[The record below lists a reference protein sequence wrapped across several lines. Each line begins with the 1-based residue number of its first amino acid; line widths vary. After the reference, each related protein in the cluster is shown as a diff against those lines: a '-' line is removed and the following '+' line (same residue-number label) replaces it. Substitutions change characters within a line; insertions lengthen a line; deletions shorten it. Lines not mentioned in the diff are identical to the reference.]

1 MSDTSVEKLLGTLK
15 KSLTEAGAIIRRASA
30 RGVRVSHKGR
40 VDVVTNAD
48 HAAEWRIV
56 SIVRRAFPDHGW
68 LMEECGERRT
78 ASPYRWIVDPLDG
91 TVNFSHGLPVCCVS
105 IGVEKDGRVVLGGV
119 YDPFRDEMYLA
130 RSGRGATLNGRKI
143 RVSTTSKLIDALL
156 ATGFPY
162 DRYKK
167 AAFYLSF
174 IQKFMERAQGIRR
187 LGAAALDLAHVA
199 CGRYDAYWEF
209 NLKPWDAAAGRLL
222 VEEAGGKMS
231 DFQGRPYTLADTRQ
245 TLASNGRLHP
255 ALLRVLRTDK
265 S

>member
-1 MSDTSVEKLLGTLK
+1 MTSTNALMTTLK
-15 KSLTEAGAIIRRASA
+15 KALTEAGGIIRRCAD
-30 RGVRVSHKGR
+30 RGVTVSHKGR

-48 HAAEWRIV
+48 HAAERRIV
-56 SIVRRAFPDHGW
+56 AIVRRAFPEHGW
-68 LMEECGERRT
+68 LMEEGGERRSS
-78 ASPYRWIVDPLDG
+78 SPYRWVVDPLDG

-105 IGVEKDGRVVLGGV
+105 IGVEKDGRVEVGGV
-119 YDPFRDEMYLA
+119 FDPFRDELFLA
-130 RSGRGATLNGRKI
+130 RRGRGATLNGRRI
-143 RVSTTSKLIDALL
+143 RVSATSKLIDALL

-187 LGAAALDLAHVA
+187 LGAAALDLAQVA
-199 CGRYDAYWEF
+199 CGRYDGYWEF

-222 VEEAGGKMS
+222 VEEAGGRLS
-231 DFQGRPYTLADTRQ
+231 DFRGRPYTLSDTRQ

-255 ALLRVLRTDK
+255 ALLRILKTDK
-265 S
+265 N